1 MKVAEFQRKLKPWM
15 LPIAMVTGAFFHEAI
30 ATVQWLVPY
39 LIFTMLFMT
48 FCRIRPTELKP
59 SPMILSLLAV
69 QLFGSACLFILLKPL
84 NLPLAQSAFIC
95 VLCPTATA
103 APVVTGMLGG
113 NIARVAT
120 YSIASNIC
128 VALLAPFLFIWV
140 GNQPEGLSFAG
151 EFAAI
156 GSRVAPLIVL
166 PLVAAFALYFFARPV
181 HSAIGRFQGSS
192 FYLWAISLVIVVG
205 RAVSFILAE
214 PASAVPLMLGMALVA
229 GIVCMLQFAIGR
241 RIGRRYG
248 DIISAAQ
255 GLGQKNTILAIWI
268 CLTYLDPLSSIGPAA
283 YIVWQNGI
291 NSAQLYNRMRKTEHG
306 R

>member
-120 YSIASNIC
+120 YSIASNI
-128 VALLAPFLFIWV
+128 
-140 GNQPEGLSFAG
+140 
-151 EFAAI
+151 
-156 GSRVAPLIVL
+156 
-166 PLVAAFALYFFARPV
+166 
-181 HSAIGRFQGSS
+181 
-192 FYLWAISLVIVVG
+192 
-205 RAVSFILAE
+205 
-214 PASAVPLMLGMALVA
+214 
-229 GIVCMLQFAIGR
+229 
-241 RIGRRYG
+241 
-248 DIISAAQ
+248 
-255 GLGQKNTILAIWI
+255 
-268 CLTYLDPLSSIGPAA
+268 
-283 YIVWQNGI
+283 
-291 NSAQLYNRMRKTEHG
+291 
-306 R
+306 